1 MLGENNDQMQ
11 TILRVL
17 VGSQA
22 HGLATAKSD
31 QDFRSVY
38 VMPTE
43 KLFYL
48 DFKYPSTRWAKTEGD
63 ETAWEVG
70 QFLMLATQCHP
81 HILETLLAPVITI
94 DQWGNQL
101 RSLFPALWSPDQAF
115 AAFTNYARNQRTK
128 FLDQK
133 DGRPAKYAAAYI
145 RVLYNLGELLET
157 GTFTVQI
164 SSTTMGATLAQIK
177 NGTIGT
183 GSVID
188 LGEDLL
194 QQCAH
199 HLRQC
204 THTPDHNLVQDF
216 LTTLR
221 KAFLLENPR

>member
-22 HGLATAKSD
+22 HGLATAESD
-31 QDFRSVY
+31 QDFRRVY

-43 KLFYL
+43 QMFHLG
-48 DFKYPSTRWAKTEGD
+48 FKYPSTQWTKTGGD

-70 QFLMLATQCHP
+70 QFFMLATQCHP
-81 HILETLLAPVITI
+81 LVLETLLAPVVTA
-94 DQWGNQL
+94 DQWGHQL
-101 RSLFPALWSPDQAF
+101 RSLFPAIWSPDQAF
-115 AAFTNYARNQRTK
+115 EAFTNYARNQRTK
-128 FLDQK
+128 FLDKK
-133 DGRPAKYAAAYI
+133 DERPAKYAAAYI
-145 RVLYNLGELLET
+145 RVLYNLRELLESN
-157 GTFTVQI
+157 TFTIQI
-164 SSTTMGATLAQIK
+164 STTSIGPTLAEIK
-177 NGTIGT
+177 NGTIAIGR
-183 GSVID
+183 VID

-204 THTPDHNLVQDF
+204 THTPDPRLIQDF

-221 KAFLLENPR
+221 KAFFL

>member
-1 MLGENNDQMQ
+1 MT

-22 HGLATAKSD
+22 HGLATAESD
-31 QDFRSVY
+31 RDYRRVY

-43 KLFYL
+43 QMFHLG
-48 DFKYPSTRWAKTEGD
+48 FKYPATQWTKAEGD

-70 QFLMLATQCHP
+70 QFLTLATQCHP
-81 HILETLLAPVITI
+81 LVLETLLAPVVDA

-101 RSLFPALWSPDQAF
+101 RSLFPAIWSPDQAF
-115 AAFTNYARNQRTK
+115 EAFTNYARNQRTK
-128 FLDQK
+128 FLDK
-133 DGRPAKYAAAYI
+133 KNERPAKYAAAYI
-145 RVLYNLGELLET
+145 RVLYNLRELLET

-164 SSTTMGATLAQIK
+164 SSTTMGATLAEIK

-183 GSVID
+183 GRVID

-204 THTPDHNLVQDF
+204 THSPDHNPVQDF
-216 LTTLR
+216 LTILR
-221 KAFLLENPR
+221 KAFLL

>member
-1 MLGENNDQMQ
+1 MLGENNDQML

-31 QDFRSVY
+31 QDFRRVY

-43 KLFYL
+43 NMFHLG
-48 DFKYPSTRWAKTEGD
+48 FKYPGTEWTKAEGD

-70 QFLMLATQCHP
+70 QFLLLATQCHP
-81 HILETLLAPVITI
+81 HTLETLLAPVVTV

-101 RSLFPALWSPDQAF
+101 RSLFPAIWSPDQAF

-145 RVLYNLGELLET
+145 RVLYNLRELLESN
-157 GTFTVQI
+157 TFTI
-164 SSTTMGATLAQIK
+164 KISTTSIGPTLAEIK
-177 NGTIGT
+177 NGAIRIGR
-183 GSVID
+183 VID

-204 THTPDHNLVQDF
+204 THTPDPRLIQDF

-221 KAFLLENPR
+221 KAFLL

>member
-11 TILRVL
+11 TILLVL

-22 HGLATAKSD
+22 HGLATAESD
-31 QDFRSVY
+31 QDFRRVY
-38 VMPTE
+38 AMPTE
-43 KLFYL
+43 NMFLL
-48 DFKYPSTRWAKTEGD
+48 GFKYPGTQWTKLEGD

-81 HILETLLAPVITI
+81 HILETLLAPVVTV

-101 RSLFPALWSPDQAF
+101 RSLFPAIWSPDQAF

-145 RVLYNLGELLET
+145 RVLYNLRELLESH
-157 GTFTVQI
+157 TFTIQI
-164 SSTTMGATLAQIK
+164 SSTSIGPTLAEIK
-177 NGTIGT
+177 NGTIGI
-183 GSVID
+183 GRVID

-204 THTPDHNLVQDF
+204 THSPDHRLIQDF

-221 KAFLLENPR
+221 KAFLL

>member
-22 HGLATAKSD
+22 HGLATAESD
-31 QDFRSVY
+31 QDFRRVY

-43 KLFYL
+43 NMFHLG
-48 DFKYPSTRWAKTEGD
+48 FKYPGTQWTKAEGD

-81 HILETLLAPVITI
+81 HILETLLAPVVTV

-101 RSLFPALWSPDQAF
+101 RSLFPAIWSPDQAF

-145 RVLYNLGELLET
+145 RVLYNLRELLESH
-157 GTFTVQI
+157 TFTIQI
-164 SSTTMGATLAQIK
+164 SSTSIGPTLAEIK
-177 NGTIGT
+177 NGTIGI
-183 GSVID
+183 GRVID

-204 THTPDHNLVQDF
+204 THSPDHRLIQDF

-221 KAFLLENPR
+221 KAFLL

>member
-1 MLGENNDQMQ
+1 MLSENDDQMQ

-22 HGLATAKSD
+22 HGLATAESD
-31 QDFRSVY
+31 RDYRRVY

-43 KLFYL
+43 QMFHLG
-48 DFKYPSTRWAKTEGD
+48 FKYPATQWTKVEGD

-70 QFLMLATQCHP
+70 QFLTLATQCHP
-81 HILETLLAPVITI
+81 LVLETLLAPVVTA
-94 DQWGNQL
+94 DEWGHQL
-101 RSLFPALWSPDQAF
+101 RSLFPAIWSPDQAF
-115 AAFTNYARNQRTK
+115 EAFTNYARNQRTK
-128 FLDQK
+128 FLDKK
-133 DGRPAKYAAAYI
+133 DERPAKYAAAYI
-145 RVLYNLGELLET
+145 RVLDNLRELLET

-177 NGTIGT
+177 KGTMGIGR
-183 GSVID
+183 VID

-199 HLRQC
+199 HLRKC
-204 THTPDHNLVQDF
+204 AHTPDPRLIQDF

-221 KAFLLENPR
+221 KAFLL

>member
-22 HGLATAKSD
+22 HGLATAESD
-31 QDFRSVY
+31 QDFRRVY

-43 KLFYL
+43 NMFHLG
-48 DFKYPSTRWAKTEGD
+48 FKYPGTQWTKAEGD

-81 HILETLLAPVITI
+81 QILETLLAPVVTV

-101 RSLFPALWSPDQAF
+101 RSLFPAIWSPDQAF

-145 RVLYNLGELLET
+145 RVLYNLRELLESH
-157 GTFTVQI
+157 TFTIQI
-164 SSTTMGATLAQIK
+164 SSTSIGPTLAEIK
-177 NGTIGT
+177 NGTIGI
-183 GSVID
+183 GRVID

-204 THTPDHNLVQDF
+204 THSPDHRLIQDF

-221 KAFLLENPR
+221 KAFLL